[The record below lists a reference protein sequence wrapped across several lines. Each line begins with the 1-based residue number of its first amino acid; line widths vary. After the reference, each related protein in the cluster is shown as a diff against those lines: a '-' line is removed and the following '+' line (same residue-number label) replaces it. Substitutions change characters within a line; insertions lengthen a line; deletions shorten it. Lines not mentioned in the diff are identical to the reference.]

1 MNKVYLT
8 DTHCHLN
15 LNTFDADLEEVL
27 ERAFQSGVERIL
39 VPGIDI
45 ETSIRA
51 VELAQ
56 QYPQV
61 FAAVGIHPN
70 SAGKCWSQTT
80 YSELVNLA
88 KTPKVVAIGEI
99 GLDYYRDHTPAD
111 IQRKALEAQ
120 LDLAANRNLPVVLH
134 NRSSEKDLLQI
145 LQTWV
150 DAGNTPNRLGVWHS
164 FEGSAS
170 LASQVIGMGFYLGI
184 SGPVTFKNA
193 VEKKRIVKELP
204 QNRILIETDA
214 PFLTPHPHRGKR
226 NEPMFVTLI
235 AEELARQLD
244 LSLTEIWQIT
254 TQNASSLFL
263 WES

>member
-1 MNKVYLT
+1 MNKLYLT

-27 ERAFQSGVERIL
+27 ERALRAGVERIL
-39 VPGIDI
+39 VPGIDV
-45 ETSIRA
+45 ETSVRA

-70 SAGKCWSQTT
+70 SAGDCWSQTA
-80 YSELVNLA
+80 YSELVDLA
-88 KTPKVVAIGEI
+88 RDPKVVAIGEI
-99 GLDYYRDHTPAD
+99 GLDYYREHTPAD
-111 IQRKALEAQ
+111 IQKNALEAQ
-120 LDLAANRNLPVVLH
+120 LDLATNRGLPVVLH
-134 NRSSEKDLLQI
+134 HRNSETDLLQI

-150 DAGNTPNRLGVWHS
+150 DTGKAPNRLGVWHS
-164 FEGSAS
+164 FEGPLS

-184 SGPVTFKNA
+184 SGPITYKNA
-193 VEKKRIVKELP
+193 VEKKRIIKELP
-204 QNRILIETDA
+204 KNRILVETDA

-235 AEELARQLD
+235 AEEVARQFD
-244 LSLTEIWQIT
+244 LSLPEVWQIT
-254 TQNASSLFL
+254 TQNATSLFL

>member
-27 ERAFQSGVERIL
+27 ERAVRAGVERIL
-39 VPGIDI
+39 VPGIDV
-45 ETSIRA
+45 ETSVRA

-56 QYPQV
+56 RYPQV

-70 SAGKCWSQTT
+70 SAGDCWSQTA
-80 YSELVNLA
+80 YSDLADLV
-88 KTPKVVAIGEI
+88 KVPKVVAIGEI
-99 GLDYYRDHTPAD
+99 GLDYYREHTPAD
-111 IQRKALEAQ
+111 IQKNALEAQ
-120 LDLAANRNLPVVLH
+120 LDLAANRGLPVVLH
-134 NRSSEKDLLQI
+134 NRNSETDLLQI

-150 DAGNTPNRLGVWHS
+150 DTSKAPNRLGVWHS
-164 FEGSAS
+164 FEGPLS
-170 LASQVIGMGFYLGI
+170 LACQVIGMGFYLGI
-184 SGPVTFKNA
+184 SGPITYKNA
-193 VEKKRIVKELP
+193 VEKKRIIKELP
-204 QNRILIETDA
+204 KNRILIETDA

-235 AEELARQLD
+235 AEELARQFG
-244 LSLTEIWQIT
+244 LSVPEAWQIT
-254 TQNASSLFL
+254 TQNATSLFL